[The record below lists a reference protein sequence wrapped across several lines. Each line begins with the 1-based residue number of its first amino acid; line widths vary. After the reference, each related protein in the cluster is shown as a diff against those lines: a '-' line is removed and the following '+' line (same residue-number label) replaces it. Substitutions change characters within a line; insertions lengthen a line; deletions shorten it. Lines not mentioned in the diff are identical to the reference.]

1 MKRYFKFL
9 FVSMLV
15 MSMQGCSKD
24 LVITDE
30 PNAPEENESVQL
42 RLTGNVAYMTPETRL
57 NANGFVNNDLF
68 GVYTTTGKMGSNK
81 KADPENAKY
90 IYKDGNIEAAD
101 ESNTIYWENNKSM
114 KIYAYYPYD
123 KSNSVS
129 DTDHTFTIPTDQS
142 NELNYYKSDF
152 LRAVREDVE
161 ITSSPVGM
169 TFYHLMSKVSVTITH
184 DSSFADDD
192 FNKLTKVLTING
204 VEDSGKVDISKGEVA
219 VSSKKES
226 LSFTTLANGNTF
238 SAIIFPQNREDVKFR
253 LKLGDDYYSST
264 IDIAYESGKE
274 YKYTFTVTKN
284 EGALTLKSTEIEGWS
299 DGGSI
304 DGGKMSK
311 DTTAN

>member
-101 ESNTIYWENNKSM
+101 ESNAIYWENNKSM
-114 KIYAYYPYD
+114 KIYAYYPYVITANAGE
-123 KSNSVS
+123 K
-129 DTDHTFTIPTDQS
+129 TAHLFTIKTNQS
-142 NELNYYKSDF
+142 TAKDYYLSDF
-152 LRAVREDVE
+152 LRAESDAIE
-161 ITSSPVGM
+161 KTSDPVNL
-169 TFYHLMSKVSVTITH
+169 TFYHLMSKVSVTIDH
-184 DSSFADDD
+184 DSSITDAD
-192 FNKLTKVLTING
+192 FNSMTKELTIEG
-204 VEDSGKVDISKGEVA
+204 VANSGKINLISRSVEEPTGDAKTITA
-219 VSSKKES
+219 
-226 LSFTTLANGNTF
+226 LANGNTF

>member
-1 MKRYFKFL
+1 MKNIFNFL
-9 FVSMLV
+9 FASMLIL
-15 MSMQGCSKD
+15 SMQSCTKD
-24 LVITDE
+24 LVITNE
-30 PNAPEENESVQL
+30 PEAPEENELVQL
-42 RLTGNVAYMTPETRL
+42 RLNGNIAYMTPETRL
-57 NANGFVNNDLF
+57 GASGFDSSDVFGIYTNG
-68 GVYTTTGKMGSNK
+68 GKMGPNK
-81 KADPENAKY
+81 INVINAKY
-90 IYKDGNIEAAD
+90 VFNNGTIEAAD
-101 ESNTIYWENNKSM
+101 ESNAIYWENNKSM

-129 DTDHTFTIPTDQS
+129 VTDHTFTIPTDQS

-161 ITSSPVGM
+161 KTSSPVGM

-226 LSFTTLANGNTF
+226 LSFTTFANGDTF

-253 LKLGDDYYSST
+253 LKLGDKYYSSML
-264 IDIAYESGKE
+264 DIAYESGKE
-274 YKYTFTVTKN
+274 YRYIFTVTKN
-284 EGALTLKSTEIEGWS
+284 ESALSLKSTRIENWGE
-299 DGGSI
+299 GGTVEEN
-304 DGGKMSK
+304 M
-311 DTTAN
+311 TAETK